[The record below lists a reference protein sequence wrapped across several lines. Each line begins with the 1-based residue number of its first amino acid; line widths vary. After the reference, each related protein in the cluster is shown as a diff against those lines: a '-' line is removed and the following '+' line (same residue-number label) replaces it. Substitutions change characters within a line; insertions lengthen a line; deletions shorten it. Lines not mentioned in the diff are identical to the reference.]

1 PKCPSTPSA
10 FPAEIALRLI
20 VYNCVNTQKS
30 DSIRRDVYLKK
41 PVRPQAKNGQKNM
54 QQKNQYPTAKGRTP
68 IRSQKNNA
76 DSPVRHNSQK

>member
-1 PKCPSTPSA
+1 MSDNSI
-10 FPAEIALRLI
+10 ELDEVALNNLR
-20 VYNCVNTQKS
+20 S
-30 DSIRRDVYLKK
+30 DYKQHLLARNAKGPI
-41 PVRPQAKNGQKNM
+41 RPQAKNGQKNM